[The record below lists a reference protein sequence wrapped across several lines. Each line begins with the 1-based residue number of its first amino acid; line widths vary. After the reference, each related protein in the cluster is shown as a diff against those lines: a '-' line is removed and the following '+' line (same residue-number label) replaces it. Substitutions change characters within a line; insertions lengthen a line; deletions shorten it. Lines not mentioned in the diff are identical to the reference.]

1 MTGSSFSASQMN
13 CMQMASPEWR
23 IIVSTESPALPIQLH
38 LVLEGRSLQ
47 TVNGSRDMEIAGSC
61 RFHSARAEPVSAELC
76 EECQG
81 FVPSV
86 IEMWLYICKSFYAS
100 QLSREASPR
109 DGQRS
114 VPGLACT
121 RPAAVPGQGQPPT
134 LDAMGLSGPT
144 THTLCSGGKRPQNA
158 VAFYVT
164 PAADQ
169 PRSACS
175 HVPNHPYLSDTP
187 VLLILLISI
196 TPNVLSPCLPRV
208 DYFQWGSCLPEACS
222 GRHTAGVG

>member
-23 IIVSTESPALPIQLH
+23 IIVSTESPAPPLQLH
-38 LVLEGRSLQ
+38 LALEGRSLQ
-47 TVNGSRDMEIAGSC
+47 TVNGSGDAEIAGSC

-100 QLSREASPR
+100 QLSREASSC
-109 DGQRS
+109 DGQRL

-121 RPAAVPGQGQPPT
+121 DRQWCPG
-134 LDAMGLSGPT
+134 
-144 THTLCSGGKRPQNA
+144 
-158 VAFYVT
+158 
-164 PAADQ
+164 
-169 PRSACS
+169 
-175 HVPNHPYLSDTP
+175 
-187 VLLILLISI
+187 
-196 TPNVLSPCLPRV
+196 
-208 DYFQWGSCLPEACS
+208 WGSRPRWMRWGFQGPPHSHSALGGS
-222 GRHTAGVG
+222 VHKRLWLFM